1 MPALIATGVLIALG
15 ASEAGFHP
23 TAWYA
28 AGLFLLGLLVVS
40 LFTLGAP
47 RGLPR
52 TVLAALVLFAA
63 YTGWTY
69 LSIIWAGRQGA
80 AWEGANRTAVYLVV
94 LALFALWP
102 FDARGVRIVL
112 GALGLGIAGLGL
124 VELLRAGASAQPA
137 GFFIDV
143 RFSEPAGYM
152 NANAALWT
160 LGLLPCLYLAAAR
173 EVPAALR
180 GAALGGAGLL
190 ASLALM
196 AQSRGWVLALPIAL
210 IAWLV
215 FSPRRVRLLAA
226 IAAAAAGTLAVSGPV
241 LAIHDDYSPE
251 RLGILLADA
260 TAAVLTMAGVL
271 ALLGTAAALVD
282 RRVSIGAAAARRLGR
297 AVGAVAAVAL
307 VGACVV
313 FVAAQGSPATKAADS
328 WKEFKHGGDGPQAGR
343 SRFAAGGTNRYE
355 FWTVAWAEFRARP
368 VAGIGVEN
376 FQEAYL
382 RRGRSGEQPR
392 YAHSLELGVLSQV
405 GLVGALL
412 LAAAFASALAGAA
425 RARSLPPSGRA
436 AAVAC
441 AAVFGYW
448 LLHASIDWFWEFPA
462 LTGAAIAALGMA
474 AALGPREATASPK
487 ALPRSL
493 VGAAAVGAA
502 ALALSFAV
510 PWLAELEL
518 DRAQDSWRSDPGAAF
533 ERLDRAAALNPL
545 TIRPQLTAGTIALR
559 LGQTAVAEREF
570 RDALR
575 REPDEA
581 YALLELGLIAAER
594 GDRNRAL
601 ALLERATEQ
610 HPQDDMARRA
620 LAATR
625 AGKPV
630 SVERVN
636 RAILDRALDRGSQQ
650 H

>member
-28 AGLFLLGLLVVS
+28 AGLFLLGLLVVT
-40 LFTLGAP
+40 LVTLGVP

-52 TVLAALVLFAA
+52 TVLAALLLFAA

-102 FDARGVRIVL
+102 FDARGVRVVL
-112 GALGLGIAGLGL
+112 GALGLGIAGLGM
-124 VELLRAGASAQPA
+124 VELLRAGASAQPG

-173 EVPAALR
+173 EVPAPLR

-196 AQSRGWVLALPIAL
+196 AQSRGWVLALPLAL
-210 IAWLV
+210 IAWLI
-215 FSPRRVRLLAA
+215 FSPRRVRLAAA

-282 RRVSIGAAAARRLGR
+282 RRVSVGAAAARRIAR
-297 AVGAVAAVAL
+297 VVGAAAAVAL

-313 FVAAQGSPATKAADS
+313 FVAGEGSPATKVSDS
-328 WKEFKHGGDGPQAGR
+328 WEEFKHGGDGPQAGG

-382 RRGRSGEQPR
+382 RRGKSGEQPR
-392 YAHSLELGVLSQV
+392 YAHSLELGVLSQM

-412 LAAAFASALAGAA
+412 LAGAFAAAMGGAA

-474 AALGPREATASPK
+474 AALGPREATAPPK

-493 VGAAAVGAA
+493 FAVAAAGAA

-518 DRAQDSWRSDPGAAF
+518 DRAQDSWRADPSAAF

-545 TIRPQLTAGTIALR
+545 TVRPQLTAGTIALR

-594 GDRNRAL
+594 GDRKRAL
-601 ALLERATEQ
+601 ALLERSTEQ
-610 HPQDDMARRA
+610 HPQDDAARRA

-630 SVERVN
+630 SAERVN
-636 RAILDRALDRGSQQ
+636 RAILDRALDRGSRQ

>member
-1 MPALIATGVLIALG
+1 MG

-28 AGLFLLGLLVVS
+28 AGLFLLGLLAVS

-173 EVPAALR
+173 EVPAPLR

-282 RRVSIGAAAARRLGR
+282 RRVSLGAAAARRLGR

-307 VGACVV
+307 VGACVL
-313 FVAAQGSPATKAADS
+313 FVAARGQSRDQGRGLL
-328 WKEFKHGGDGPQAGR
+328 GGVQAR
-343 SRFAAGGTNRYE
+343 RRRPAGGRL
-355 FWTVAWAEFRARP
+355 A
-368 VAGIGVEN
+368 
-376 FQEAYL
+376 L
-382 RRGRSGEQPR
+382 RGRRHQSLRVLDRGLGGVPGAPGGRHRRRELPGGLSETRQERRAAR
-392 YAHSLELGVLSQV
+392 YAHSLELGVLSQT

-412 LAAAFASALAGAA
+412 LAGSVRRRLGGRGTSPSAC
-425 RARSLPPSGRA
+425 LPPAGRRRSPAPPCSG
-436 AAVAC
+436 
-441 AAVFGYW
+441 
-448 LLHASIDWFWEFPA
+448 
-462 LTGAAIAALGMA
+462 TGSCTPRSTGSGSSRHSPERRSPRSAWR

-487 ALPRSL
+487 ALPRSFARCGRGGSR
-493 VGAAAVGAA
+493 GAG
-502 ALALSFAV
+502 
-510 PWLAELEL
+510 AELRGAVAR
-518 DRAQDSWRSDPGAAF
+518 RARARPRPRPWRSDPSAAF

>member
-23 TAWYA
+23 TSWYA
-28 AGLFLLGLLVVS
+28 AGLFLLGLLVVT
-40 LFTLGAP
+40 LFTLGVP

-52 TVLAALVLFAA
+52 TVLAALLLFAA

-112 GALGLGIAGLGL
+112 GALGLGIAALGM

-173 EVPAALR
+173 EVPAPLR

-196 AQSRGWVLALPIAL
+196 AQSRGWVLALPLAL
-210 IAWLV
+210 IAWLI
-215 FSPRRVRLLAA
+215 FSPRRVRLAAA

-282 RRVSIGAAAARRLGR
+282 RRVSVGATAARRLGR
-297 AVGAVAAVAL
+297 VVGAIAAIAL

-313 FVAAQGSPATKAADS
+313 FVAGAGQSGHQGLGLL
-328 WKEFKHGGDGPQAGR
+328 GGVQAR
-343 SRFAAGGTNRYE
+343 RRRPAGGRLALCGRRDQSLRVLDRGLGGVPGAPGGRHRRRE
-355 FWTVAWAEFRARP
+355 LPGGLPEARQERRA
-368 VAGIGVEN
+368 A
-376 FQEAYL
+376 
-382 RRGRSGEQPR
+382 
-392 YAHSLELGVLSQV
+392 QV
-405 GLVGALL
+405 RAL
-412 LAAAFASALAGAA
+412 A
-425 RARSLPPSGRA
+425 RARSAVADGPRRRSVAGRRVRRRPGGRGTSPKPVSVRPGGGRGLRRGVRVLA
-436 AAVAC
+436 AARLDRLVLGVPGTHRGGDRRARHGRRAGTSRSDRVA
-441 AAVFGYW
+441 
-448 LLHASIDWFWEFPA
+448 E
-462 LTGAAIAALGMA
+462 
-474 AALGPREATASPK
+474 
-487 ALPRSL
+487 
-493 VGAAAVGAA
+493 GAA
-502 ALALSFAV
+502 ALACSRW
-510 PWLAELEL
+510 PRWEQ
-518 DRAQDSWRSDPGAAF
+518 RRWR
-533 ERLDRAAALNPL
+533 
-545 TIRPQLTAGTIALR
+545 
-559 LGQTAVAEREF
+559 
-570 RDALR
+570 
-575 REPDEA
+575 
-581 YALLELGLIAAER
+581 
-594 GDRNRAL
+594 
-601 ALLERATEQ
+601 
-610 HPQDDMARRA
+610 
-620 LAATR
+620 
-625 AGKPV
+625 
-630 SVERVN
+630 
-636 RAILDRALDRGSQQ
+636 
-650 H
+650 

>member
-173 EVPAALR
+173 EVPAPLR

-328 WKEFKHGGDGPQAGR
+328 WEEFKHGGDGPQAGR

-368 VAGIGVEN
+368 RGRHRRRELPGGLSETRQERRAAQIRALARARRAVPGGPRGGSVAGRSVRRRLGGRGTSPKP
-376 FQEAYL
+376 ASLRPGGGRRL
-382 RRGRSGEQPR
+382 RRRVRVLAPAR
-392 YAHSLELGVLSQV
+392 LDRLVLGVPGTHGSGDRRARHGRRAGPAGSDRV
-405 GLVGALL
+405 AKG
-412 LAAAFASALAGAA
+412 ASALVVRGG
-425 RARSLPPSGRA
+425 RGGSSG
-436 AAVAC
+436 
-441 AAVFGYW
+441 
-448 LLHASIDWFWEFPA
+448 
-462 LTGAAIAALGMA
+462 
-474 AALGPREATASPK
+474 
-487 ALPRSL
+487 
-493 VGAAAVGAA
+493 
-502 ALALSFAV
+502 
-510 PWLAELEL
+510 
-518 DRAQDSWRSDPGAAF
+518 
-533 ERLDRAAALNPL
+533 
-545 TIRPQLTAGTIALR
+545 AGT
-559 LGQTAVAEREF
+559 
-570 RDALR
+570 
-575 REPDEA
+575 
-581 YALLELGLIAAER
+581 
-594 GDRNRAL
+594 
-601 ALLERATEQ
+601 
-610 HPQDDMARRA
+610 
-620 LAATR
+620 
-625 AGKPV
+625 
-630 SVERVN
+630 
-636 RAILDRALDRGSQQ
+636 
-650 H
+650 